1 MFSGKREDTTPK
13 YDKVDTLIGKSASFN
28 GNLEA
33 EGTVRIEGTF
43 EGEMNIKGDIVLG
56 ETGKVIGNMV
66 GTNAHI
72 AGRVE
77 GNVKV
82 KGQLHLTPTAYI
94 GGDIEVGN
102 LVVDEG
108 AVFTGKCL
116 MGNNTMQSV
125 EINKT
130 DLKLGIN
137 RCPSKTPVSR
147 LV

>member
-1 MFSGKREDTTPK
+1 MFSGKKEDTTPK

-43 EGEMNIKGDIVLG
+43 EGELNSKGDIVLG
-56 ETGKVIGNMV
+56 DTGKVIGNIKA
-66 GTNAHI
+66 TNAHI

-77 GNVKV
+77 GNVRV

-108 AVFTGKCL
+108 AVFTGKCS
-116 MGNNTMQSV
+116 MGNNTVHSI
-125 EINKT
+125 EANKS
-130 DLKLGIN
+130 DPKSIG
-137 RCPSKTPVSR
+137 KQAAK
-147 LV
+147 

>member
-1 MFSGKREDTTPK
+1 MFSKKKEDTTPK
-13 YDKVDTLIGKSASFN
+13 YDKVNTLIGKSSLFN

-33 EGTVRIEGTF
+33 DGTVRVEGNF
-43 EGEMNIKGDIVLG
+43 EGELHIKGDVVVG
-56 ETGKVIGNMV
+56 DTGKITGDIIA
-66 GTNAHI
+66 TNAHI

-77 GNVKV
+77 GNVRI

-116 MGNNTMQSV
+116 MGNNMTFSANETALDGRQ
-125 EINKT
+125 I
-130 DLKLGIN
+130 
-137 RCPSKTPVSR
+137 SKPITKQ
-147 LV
+147 

>member
-1 MFSGKREDTTPK
+1 MFSGKKEDTTPK
-13 YDKVDTLIGKSASFN
+13 YDKVDTLIGKSTSFN

-56 ETGKVIGNMV
+56 ETGKVIGNMI

-108 AVFTGKCL
+108 AVFTGKCM
-116 MGNNTMQSV
+116 MGTNTMQSM

-130 DLKLGIN
+130 DLKLGGK
-137 RCPSKTPVSR
+137 PLPK
-147 LV
+147 

>member
-1 MFSGKREDTTPK
+1 MFSGKKEDTTPK
-13 YDKVDTLIGKSASFN
+13 FDKVDTLIGKSTSFN
-28 GNLEA
+28 GNMEA
-33 EGTVRIEGTF
+33 EGTVRIEGSF
-43 EGEMNIKGDIVLG
+43 EGEMNVKGDIVLG
-56 ETGKVIGNMV
+56 ETGKITGNII

-116 MGNNTMQSV
+116 MGTTTTHAAD
-125 EINKT
+125 INKT
-130 DLKLGIN
+130 DLKLGGKQL
-137 RCPSKTPVSR
+137 PQ
-147 LV
+147 

>member
-1 MFSGKREDTTPK
+1 MFSGKKEDTTPK
-13 YDKVDTLIGKSASFN
+13 FDKVDTLIGKSTTFN

-56 ETGKVIGNMV
+56 ETGKVIGNMI
-66 GTNAHI
+66 GNNAHI

-116 MGNNTMQSV
+116 MGTNTTQAA
-125 EINKT
+125 EISKT
-130 DLKLGIN
+130 DHKLGGKQL
-137 RCPSKTPVSR
+137 PK
-147 LV
+147 

>member
-1 MFSGKREDTTPK
+1 MFSGRKEDTTPK

-43 EGEMNIKGDIVLG
+43 EGELNSKGDIVLG
-56 ETGKVIGNMV
+56 DTGKVIGNIKA
-66 GTNAHI
+66 TNAHI

-77 GNVKV
+77 GNVRV

-108 AVFTGKCL
+108 AVFTGKCS
-116 MGNNTMQSV
+116 MGTNTAHSI
-125 EINKT
+125 EANKS
-130 DLKLGIN
+130 DPKSIG
-137 RCPSKTPVSR
+137 KQAAK
-147 LV
+147 

>member
-1 MFSGKREDTTPK
+1 
-13 YDKVDTLIGKSASFN
+13 
-28 GNLEA
+28 
-33 EGTVRIEGTF
+33 
-43 EGEMNIKGDIVLG
+43 LG
-56 ETGKVIGNMV
+56 ETGKVLGNMI

-130 DLKLGIN
+130 DLKLGGK
-137 RCPSKTPVSR
+137 PLPK
-147 LV
+147 

>member
-1 MFSGKREDTTPK
+1 MFSGKKEDTTPK

-130 DLKLGIN
+130 DLKLGDK
-137 RCPSKTPVSR
+137 PLPK
-147 LV
+147 

>member
-77 GNVKV
+77 GNVK
-82 KGQLHLTPTAYI
+82 
-94 GGDIEVGN
+94 
-102 LVVDEG
+102 
-108 AVFTGKCL
+108 
-116 MGNNTMQSV
+116 
-125 EINKT
+125 
-130 DLKLGIN
+130 
-137 RCPSKTPVSR
+137 
-147 LV
+147 